1 MTSDDPA
8 GMEKDWRLQAE
19 FEAGADHGALHDLL
33 GRVRGPDVVKELEGQ
48 VSDDVVITHDGQQL
62 FAYAADEAKLAAA
75 RGAIEQVLR
84 NDGIGVAVRV
94 SHWDDELDQW
104 RQTDPPPSAEQATVQ
119 EAADRSDETPET
131 RTLIAK
137 AGKLVRSEFEQ
148 SMDNWA
154 AELGLEC
161 KIIEHPHL
169 LSTQVAF
176 TVTGPKRKVDEF
188 AKGLNAEGWAFVRGE
203 ARLSPI

>member
-1 MTSDDPA
+1 MTSDPGD
-8 GMEKDWRLQAE
+8 MEKDWRLQAE
-19 FEAGADHGALHDLL
+19 LEAGAAHGALHDLI

-62 FAYAADEAKLAAA
+62 FAYAADEANLTAA

-84 NDGIGVAVRV
+84 NDGITATVRV

-104 RQTDPPPSAEQATVQ
+104 RQVDPPPSAQQARVR
-119 EAADRSDETPET
+119 EAAERTAETPET

-176 TVTGPKRKVDEF
+176 TVTGPKRKIDEF
-188 AKGLNAEGWAFVRGE
+188 AKGLTAEGWAFVRAE
-203 ARLSPI
+203 ARLTPI

>member
-19 FEAGADHGALHDLL
+19 LEAGADHGALHDLL

-62 FAYAADEAKLAAA
+62 FAYAADEAKLAVA

-84 NDGIGVAVRV
+84 NDGIGVAVSV
-94 SHWDDELDQW
+94 SHWDDDLDQW